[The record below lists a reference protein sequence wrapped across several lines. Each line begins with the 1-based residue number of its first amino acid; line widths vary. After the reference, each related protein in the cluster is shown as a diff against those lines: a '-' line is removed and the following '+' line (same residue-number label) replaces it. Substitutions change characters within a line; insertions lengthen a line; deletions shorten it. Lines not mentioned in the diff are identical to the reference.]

1 MRILFDSE
9 AAELPPAYIEALS
22 AVASAAEERF
32 GLPAASVDLLFP
44 GAEEMRRLN
53 AESRGVD
60 SVTDVL
66 SFPALEFEEPG
77 NLPPLHA
84 YDLDPETGE
93 LPLGSIA
100 MCPERIAE
108 QAAEYGHSERREM
121 GYLFAHGLCHL
132 MGYDHMEEADRRLM
146 RAQEEAILERA
157 GISRE
162 D

>member
-1 MRILFDSE
+1 
-9 AAELPPAYIEALS
+9 
-22 AVASAAEERF
+22 
-32 GLPAASVDLLFP
+32 
-44 GAEEMRRLN
+44 
-53 AESRGVD
+53 
-60 SVTDVL
+60 
-66 SFPALEFEEPG
+66 
-77 NLPPLHA
+77 
-84 YDLDPETGE
+84 
-93 LPLGSIA
+93 